1 MLGSLL
7 IAKLNND
14 RIVSMLLIH
23 SIHVSLFLISKCSVL
38 FLLLLLVFCLFA
50 ALASFALPSLIYD
63 ELIVENK
70 LTFRQKCSRPCYC
83 FHPVFISIAYF
94 PGNLWRSTSFIFN
107 LISRGKKHNEN
118 GIIYLFSKLKNIRH
132 FFSFVHYFSQNKAQK
147 RKSDLGSNKLI

>member
-1 MLGSLL
+1 MLESLL

-23 SIHVSLFLISKCSVL
+23 SIHVSFFLISKCSVL
-38 FLLLLLVFCLFA
+38 FLLLLLLVFLFVC
-50 ALASFALPSLIYD
+50 SISQFRLPSLIYD

-70 LTFRQKCSRPCYC
+70 LTFRQKCSLLCYC

-94 PGNLWRSTSFIFN
+94 PGNLWRCTSFIFN

-132 FFSFVHYFSQNKAQK
+132 FFFVRSLFFSK
-147 RKSDLGSNKLI
+147 